1 MNLNQNY
8 WFAPFRFQDYFL
20 TKIMAFKYFHTLE
33 NQYLKYHFNLR
44 INDKR
49 MSSLA
54 LLFHLSHL
62 RPFD

>member
-33 NQYLKYHFNLR
+33 NQYPVQLTHNKYEIPFNLSPAK
-44 INDKR
+44 N
-49 MSSLA
+49 
-54 LLFHLSHL
+54 
-62 RPFD
+62 